1 MAKRYGEESHAM
13 GLLRAARRF
22 KLLTLPLTLKDQA
35 LALLEIEHGLN
46 VEDLDLLRR
55 ALKTIHD

>member
-1 MAKRYGEESHAM
+1 
-13 GLLRAARRF
+13 
-22 KLLTLPLTLKDQA
+22 LTLPLTLKDQA

-55 ALKTIHD
+55 ALKQLPND